1 VEAHGILSDAETQY
15 TGDAHMLYI
24 EECANNT
31 VSDVEIK
38 YTEKCTKYDVQTE
51 CIYRCTNTIYFET
64 Y

>member
-1 VEAHGILSDAETQY
+1 MEAHGILSDAETQY

-24 EECANNT
+24 EKCANNI
-31 VSDVEIK
+31 VSDVKIK

-51 CIYRCTNTIYFET
+51 YIDRSTNTIYFET